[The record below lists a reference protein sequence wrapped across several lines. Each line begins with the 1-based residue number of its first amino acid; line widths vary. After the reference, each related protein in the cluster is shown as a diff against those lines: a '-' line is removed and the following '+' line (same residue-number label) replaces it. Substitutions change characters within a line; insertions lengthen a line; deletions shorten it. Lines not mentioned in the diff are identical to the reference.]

1 MKSVMG
7 EESQNAR
14 EDAFNDYLIYY
25 QQVWPQGNLSLCQ
38 ETEVAEKARRFL
50 LTETNPDSRF
60 TVFGFYRTVS
70 ECVTEGRR
78 ECRDVLKDLVK
89 ATEVLEMLCVN
100 LFLFP
105 WKKEIKTL
113 KTFTGPFVYWI
124 KPVLPQGMVKS
135 ILESIGYRPETDM
148 EYRLDANVDPGTAA
162 RMGFELFLARQEC
175 EYLLEVM
182 GQSGCWEFDPVLM
195 QRFPQA
201 PLCPCEAS
209 EGVREDLGA
218 EPAPADRENT
228 SLHVSRKEEEEE
240 EEGEEEEELDRG
252 HSLVD
257 PGEEG
262 RPEEGLTSAGAAGG
276 GDEGPEVP
284 RSLEFPPPNG
294 AGEPVVGPARS
305 LLTDDGSIREMREHY
320 PDLTFRQKP
329 VFGEPAGPP
338 AGQKR
343 EKAGRR
349 TPKGGSTVGSDL
361 CAAPSVARLPESRP
375 IAGATA
381 GSPKPGRRPPD
392 DHAQE
397 KEPAETETCR
407 AQGAGPRAAQGAGLI
422 GAQGAAPESG
432 QASADECL
440 VSELAERMGQ
450 MTVKEHRADAELKYP
465 VEETA
470 WQDARRCRDDGGRAT
485 PLGSPRDKAQPVPCH
500 PSQVPQFGVPGCR
513 ECSPCDAIKEPP
525 QSYYIPPPCDAMC
538 APSQGH
544 AQQPEEE
551 LLETY
556 VLVEREQKEA

>member
-70 ECVTEGRR
+70 ECLTEGRR

-218 EPAPADRENT
+218 EPAPADRENA

-240 EEGEEEEELDRG
+240 EEEEGEEELDRG
-252 HSLVD
+252 RSLVD

-294 AGEPVVGPARS
+294 PGEPVVGPARS

-329 VFGEPAGPP
+329 VFGSRRARP
-338 AGQKR
+338 R
-343 EKAGRR
+343 GRR
-349 TPKGGSTVGSDL
+349 
-361 CAAPSVARLPESRP
+361 
-375 IAGATA
+375 
-381 GSPKPGRRPPD
+381 GRRRDGGPRKGAPRWAATSARPHRSPGCPSPAHRRR
-392 DHAQE
+392 DHGVAQ
-397 KEPAETETCR
+397 AGETPTRRPRPGER
-407 AQGAGPRAAQGAGLI
+407 ARGNGDVPRPGGGAQSSAGGGGGPEQRRGGAHRSPGVGPRAAQG
-422 GAQGAAPESG
+422 
-432 QASADECL
+432 
-440 VSELAERMGQ
+440 R
-450 MTVKEHRADAELKYP
+450 
-465 VEETA
+465 
-470 WQDARRCRDDGGRAT
+470 
-485 PLGSPRDKAQPVPCH
+485 GS
-500 PSQVPQFGVPGCR
+500 
-513 ECSPCDAIKEPP
+513 
-525 QSYYIPPPCDAMC
+525 
-538 APSQGH
+538 
-544 AQQPEEE
+544 
-551 LLETY
+551 
-556 VLVEREQKEA
+556 